1 VVPTAAAGVGRAA
14 AARVGPGVA
23 APRMRAS
30 LVVVAAIVLAAALV
44 PEVRRYHAERELR
57 RLTTAF
63 HVAVTQAADGR
74 LLGSVAGGAAVVD
87 EALAPDARALILAG
101 SAHLVAR
108 QAAAALALYRRAFER
123 GERAEID
130 LNAGRALAL
139 LGRTDAADAAVLRA
153 VWVNPTLI
161 DVLPRATRA
170 SWRRRVQRLRHEL
183 RAGRLAA
190 PPPAPEWE
198 AP

>member
-1 VVPTAAAGVGRAA
+1 MRAA
-14 AARVGPGVA
+14 
-23 APRMRAS
+23 
-30 LVVVAAIVLAAALV
+30 LIVVAAIVLAAALV
-44 PEVRRYHAERELR
+44 PEVRRYRAERELR

-63 HVAVTQAADGR
+63 HVAVTQGPEGR
-74 LLGSVAGGAAVVD
+74 LLGSVASGAAAVD

-183 RAGRLAA
+183 RAGRLAT